1 MVGLIFAPFSA
12 PLWILIVIAYLI
24 TTLVYWLITR
34 MAKDS
39 DSCILDAFWKLIL
52 VFGFFST
59 PCVKVVYC
67 FSHTQQFFCKFEV
80 IAANDAC
87 QDNSSLCASASMY
100 SPSQKSMYL
109 EMIF

>member
-1 MVGLIFAPFSA
+1 
-12 PLWILIVIAYLI
+12 
-24 TTLVYWLITR
+24 
-34 MAKDS
+34 MANDS
-39 DSCILDAFWKLIL
+39 ETCILDAFWKMIL

-87 QDNSSLCASASMY
+87 QDNSSLCASMY